1 MCSELGYEVVSLH
14 RLTFAGI
21 TLKGLTEGNWLELNE
36 KEMKV
41 IQLSM
46 ETLSSQP
53 DIDNEINFGDDD

>member
-41 IQLSM
+41 IQMSM
-46 ETLSSQP
+46 ETLSSQS
-53 DIDNEINFGDDD
+53 DVDNEIDFGYD